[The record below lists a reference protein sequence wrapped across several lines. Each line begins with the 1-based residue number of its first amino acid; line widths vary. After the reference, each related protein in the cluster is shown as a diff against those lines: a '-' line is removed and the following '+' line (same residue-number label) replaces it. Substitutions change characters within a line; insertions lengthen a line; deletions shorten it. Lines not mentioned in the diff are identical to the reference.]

1 MGGVRMADISE
12 KGDILREAVAFG
24 EIRMRRETVELI
36 RGGRIEKGDPL
47 YAAEIAAIMAAKN
60 ASQIIPLCH
69 PIQITHVQLEHRLK
83 EDSLE
88 VRARVRAESKTGV
101 EMEALAAVS
110 AFLLTVWDMVKKYEK
125 DEEGQYPFTEI
136 RAIRVERKRKGE
148 GLERDIRGA

>member
-1 MGGVRMADISE
+1 MSRVRMVDISG
-12 KGDILREAVAFG
+12 KGDVVREAVAFG
-24 EIRMRRETVELI
+24 EIRMRRETIELI
-36 RGGRIEKGDPL
+36 RGERIEKGDPI

-60 ASQIIPLCH
+60 ASQMIPLCH
-69 PIQITHVQLEHRLK
+69 PIQIAHVQLEHRLN
-83 EDSLE
+83 EDSIE
-88 VRARVRAESKTGV
+88 VRARVRAASKTGV

-148 GLERDIRGA
+148 AV